1 MRNEAALASYDTE
14 AFGVHYKTFY
24 WSNGPVDEADLI
36 CQHRFIY
43 ESRFGAEK
51 YARYLRIPCPADAK
65 PMQQHKQPP
74 GIGLVEMSC
83 LLLLHLWELSVSGR
97 IVGNISPFY
106 SLPKAGAY
114 DSMIGTDRRGREKP
128 VWVFELESVGLLHG
142 IARSDRIINAA
153 FRGSKTYL
161 VSCADQS
168 PVGLFSLRQSGIYSM
183 VWCDGLIKGLS
194 SLYAKRTAVPQKPS
208 FRSENNATSVV
219 SDTKTG
225 VSGAE
230 MPQSKVKKREVKDIP
245 PYTPQGENPDMDIT
259 VCKAEPTGA
268 VLDQKN
274 AVSEIVSFLNL
285 TLGTSYRESNEKTR
299 TQIRARINEGFT
311 VDDFKTV
318 IQRKFADWGNDPKMS
333 KYLRPETLFGTKFES
348 YLNHPD
354 KKASAGNP
362 YINMSGADELYN
374 DVVQKNDHYLSVRE
388 AYQEAKRKAYEFA
401 IKREEIYHTIQR
413 ETQYYN
419 AIPMHGQRI
428 QP

>member
-1 MRNEAALASYDTE
+1 MARPSKQTAEYFPHFVADSRTKFTLEHYWGNDGYAFWFKLLELLCRTDGQAYSCAEVENWEYLLAYTKVSDSTAEAILSKLAAL
-14 AFGVHYKTFY
+14 GK
-24 WSNGPVDEADLI
+24 VDKE
-36 CQHRFIY
+36 
-43 ESRFGAEK
+43 
-51 YARYLRIPCPADAK
+51 
-65 PMQQHKQPP
+65 
-74 GIGLVEMSC
+74 
-83 LLLLHLWELSVSGR
+83 LWENHR
-97 IVGNISPFY
+97 
-106 SLPKAGAY
+106 
-114 DSMIGTDRRGREKP
+114 
-128 VWVFELESVGLLHG
+128 
-142 IARSDRIINAA
+142 
-153 FRGSKTYL
+153 
-161 VSCADQS
+161 
-168 PVGLFSLRQSGIYSM
+168 M

-362 YINMSGADELYN
+362 YINMMKGGSDSG
-374 DVVQKNDHYLSVRE
+374 
-388 AYQEAKRKAYEFA
+388 
-401 IKREEIYHTIQR
+401 
-413 ETQYYN
+413 
-419 AIPMHGQRI
+419 
-428 QP
+428 